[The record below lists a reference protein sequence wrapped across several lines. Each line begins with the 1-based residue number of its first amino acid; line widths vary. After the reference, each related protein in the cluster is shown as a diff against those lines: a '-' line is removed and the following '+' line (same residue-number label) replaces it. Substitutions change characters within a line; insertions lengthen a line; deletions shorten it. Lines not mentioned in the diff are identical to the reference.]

1 MLLAIVL
8 ASHVVHKDRLASMGL
23 TLHELRESGQVV
35 LPIALALFLPAV
47 LYGIVERGLSIVLQ
61 PGLRVLPSFALYGLW
76 CVFQQYLMQSYFHN
90 RLMAVSAN
98 RHLTSSVVALMF
110 GAAHLP
116 NPILTVATTLGGFLL
131 AEIFARHR
139 NIFPLALA
147 QTVGGFLIAVLSPP
161 ALIHNMRVGPGYFL
175 MHLK

>member
-1 MLLAIVL
+1 
-8 ASHVVHKDRLASMGL
+8 MGL
-23 TLHELRESGQVV
+23 TLNKLRESGQVV
-35 LPIALALFLPAV
+35 LPIALTLFVPAV
-47 LYGIVERGLSIVLQ
+47 LYGVTHRDLLIIPP
-61 PGLRVLPSFALYGLW
+61 PGLRVLPAFALYGLW

-90 RLMAVSAN
+90 RLMEISSN
-98 RHLTSSVVALMF
+98 HHLTSSIVALMF

-116 NPILTVATTLGGFLL
+116 NPILTVATTLGGFMF

-161 ALIHNMRVGPGYFL
+161 GLIHNMRVGPGYFFML
-175 MHLK
+175 LK